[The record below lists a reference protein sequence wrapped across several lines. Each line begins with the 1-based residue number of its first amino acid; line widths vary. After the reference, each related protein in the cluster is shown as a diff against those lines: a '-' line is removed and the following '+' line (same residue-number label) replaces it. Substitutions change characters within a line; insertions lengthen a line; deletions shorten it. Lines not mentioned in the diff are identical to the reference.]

1 MNTIGIYSPS
11 EDVKEHTNFVLIV
24 GYEENGRILFYKRII
39 EKTPDIAKDTKLLGR
54 SFYCLDNI
62 DIIKHKL
69 RKFSF
74 YTEVTCLQE
83 TFDMDLFKDEYAV
96 YLCFCDDN
104 EWYAYDPDW
113 KRWIALKKYY
123 NDEIK
128 LQAMGL
134 L

>member
-1 MNTIGIYSPS
+1 MYLPP
-11 EDVKEHTNFVLIV
+11 EDEIKPTNFTLIV
-24 GYEENGRILFYKRII
+24 GYEANGRILFYKRII
-39 EKTPDIAKDTKLLGR
+39 EKVPDIAEDTKLFGR
-54 SFYCLDNI
+54 SFYSIDNV
-62 DIIKHKL
+62 DIIKDKL
-69 RKFSF
+69 RNYSF
-74 YTEVTCLQE
+74 CAEVSCLQE
-83 TFDMDLFKDEYAV
+83 TLDMDHFKDEYAV

-104 EWYAYDPDW
+104 EWYAFDPDW

>member
-1 MNTIGIYSPS
+1 MNNIEMYIPLEDDIKPTIFS
-11 EDVKEHTNFVLIV
+11 LIV

-39 EKTPDIAKDTKLLGR
+39 EKVPDIARDTKLLGR
-54 SFYCLDNI
+54 SFYCIDNI
-62 DIIKHKL
+62 EIIKHKI
-69 RKFSF
+69 RNYSF
-74 YTEVTCLQE
+74 YTEATCLRE
-83 TFDMDLFKDEYAV
+83 TLDMDHFKDEYAV
-96 YLCFCDDN
+96 YLCFCDDC

-113 KRWIALKKYY
+113 KRWISLKKYY